1 MNRASLRRAALVAL
15 STLPMVLAACGS
27 DEPDARPGIDSP
39 TTATSTTTPVSF
51 SGTLRISAIPDQD
64 PDKLV
69 RTYGLVSDYLEK
81 NLPGVTV
88 EYVPVTDYQAS
99 VSSFRTG
106 DLDLVWFGGLTGV
119 QARKEV
125 AGASA
130 IAQRDIDAR
139 FTSVF
144 IANAKAGVTP
154 FTSVQGLSVVRGKSF
169 TFGSES
175 STSGRVMPQYF
186 LSNAGVDVAKDL
198 TGKAGFS
205 GSHDK
210 TVELVSAGT
219 FDVGALNSQV
229 WDTLSKEGKIDAT
242 KVVEVFR
249 TPPYVDYHWVV
260 QPTADGTFG
269 EGFTTALTDSL
280 LAIDGDSDEEKA
292 ILEQFGA
299 GSFIAADPTKYGAI
313 EEIAKTLGVIR

>member
-1 MNRASLRRAALVAL
+1 MNPISRPLAALVAL
-15 STLPMVLAACGS
+15 SLLPMVLAACGS
-27 DEPDARPGIDSP
+27 DEPESGPGGGSSIS
-39 TTATSTTTPVSF
+39 TTAPELF

-81 NLPGVTV
+81 NLPGLTV

-125 AGASA
+125 AGARA
-130 IAQRDIDAR
+130 IAQRDIDAE

-144 IANAKAGVTP
+144 IANTDAGVTP
-154 FTSVQGLSVVRGKSF
+154 FTGVQGLSVVRGKSM

-186 LSNAGVDVAKDL
+186 LAQAGVDVSKDL
-198 TGKAGFS
+198 KGKAGFS
-205 GSHDK
+205 GAHDK
-210 TVELVSAGT
+210 TVELVTAGT

-229 WDTLSKEGKIDAT
+229 WDKLSKEGKIDTT

-249 TPPYVDYHWVV
+249 TPSYVDYHWVV
-260 QPTADGTFG
+260 QPDADDAFG
-269 EGFTTALTDSL
+269 EGFSAALTDSL
-280 LAIDGDSDEEKA
+280 LAIDGDSDDEKA
-292 ILEQFGA
+292 ILDQFGA